1 MTEINSSYII
11 NHLGSTYIDGNWHM
25 FRRDLNADITASG
38 WKSKPM
44 RVVGFL
50 VRGSA
55 ALGEMKIGSSPAAVG
70 NPPEIAEGYELL
82 PNYPNPFNPATRI
95 TYHLPTR
102 SRVEVRIYNILS
114 QEIRIL
120 VNDVLEAG
128 DQSVLWDARDNS
140 GNQVASGV
148 YMYQM
153 RAASIANPTNTLI
166 LTKKMVLVK

>member
-1 MTEINSSYII
+1 
-11 NHLGSTYIDGNWHM
+11 
-25 FRRDLNADITASG
+25 
-38 WKSKPM
+38 
-44 RVVGFL
+44 
-50 VRGSA
+50 
-55 ALGEMKIGSSPAAVG
+55 MKIGSSSAAVV
-70 NPPEIAEGYELL
+70 NLSEIAEGYELL

-153 RAASIANPTNTLI
+153 RAASIANPTNTVI